1 MKLFT
6 LVMCTL
12 LTVVANAQSPTGFT
26 IIDKNTQCSSL
37 QSIIPGIEKGD
48 CRIEATRIMPG
59 FDLNLQAGTTR
70 FFFDSF
76 FSFPKNGTSISL
88 PIRFVIWEDEKEYN
102 AIQAIVQTAYATR
115 APLTVI
121 FKNPDVEFWDFSA
134 DYVDTERKS
143 SKSCYST
150 GDMFYCP
157 IKSIQLG
164 SN

>member
-1 MKLFT
+1 MKLITF
-6 LVMCTL
+6 VMCTL
-12 LTVVANAQSPTGFT
+12 LSVIANAQSPIGFT
-26 IIDKNTQCSSL
+26 IIDQNTTHCSA
-37 QSIIPGIEKGD
+37 PGINQGD
-48 CRIEATRIMPG
+48 CRLEATKIMPG
-59 FDLNLQAGTTR
+59 FDLNLQAGVTR
-70 FFFDSF
+70 FFFDTFCSF
-76 FSFPKNGTSISL
+76 QKEGTTNPL
-88 PIRFVIWEDEKEYN
+88 PIRFVVWEDEKEYN

-121 FKNPDVEFWDFSA
+121 FKNPDVEYWDFSA
-134 DYVDTERKS
+134 DYVDTGRKS

>member
-1 MKLFT
+1 MKILL

-12 LTVVANAQSPTGFT
+12 LTVVANAQSPIGFT
-26 IIDKNTQCSSL
+26 IIDKNTQCSSS
-37 QSIIPGIEKGD
+37 QSNIPGIELGD
-48 CRIEATRIMPG
+48 CRLEATKIMPG
-59 FDLNLQAGTTR
+59 FDLNLQAGSTR

-121 FKNPDVEFWDFSA
+121 FKNPDVEYWDFSA
-134 DYVDTERKS
+134 NYVDTGRKS